1 MEVKTSQADQDKT
14 NDNNND
20 NNDNNESTVSPSLV
34 LVSSII
40 QHHHNN
46 LHQIQTKLKELLQHE
61 VVLIEGLQSENER
74 FKEAETTFN
83 LPALFQEVGKYNHK
97 LSHLKSEMTSITERT
112 ARLKRRASRLQQ
124 QQQQKALDQE
134 QQRARLADQEKHL
147 IARPAWDTNNQP
159 S

>member
-1 MEVKTSQADQDKT
+1 MEVKMAQQDQQNRSSTKV
-14 NDNNND
+14 NDD
-20 NNDNNESTVSPSLV
+20 DESTVSSPSLV

-40 QHHHNN
+40 DQHHNN
-46 LHQIQTKLKELLQHE
+46 LQQIQSKLKELLQHQ
-61 VVLIEGLQSENER
+61 VVLREGLHSENER

-97 LSHLKSEMTSITERT
+97 LSHLKAEMTSITERT

-124 QQQQKALDQE
+124 QQQQKALDKE

-147 IARPAWDTNNQP
+147 IARPTWDTHNQP